1 MIVRMLFVAAA
12 ALIPPLSAP
21 SSAGELTER
30 LKFWD
35 DGPQDA
41 SFVKFR
47 NELKETIAR
56 KDASKLFAILASDIK
71 IDFGGFGGGPEFHK
85 MWKPYDK
92 DSKVWAALSLV
103 VEQGGNFDSPA
114 RFSAP
119 YVYSAF
125 PSDVDG
131 LDKVVVTKEGAV
143 MRAHP
148 NVQGPIIRK
157 LDHDILTVVG
167 TAQDDVVDG
176 QFPPPQHECS
186 PRMWVIVKDAKGVG
200 GCVPACDVRSPID
213 YRAYF
218 EKRKGKWVLVTF
230 IAGD

>member
-1 MIVRMLFVAAA
+1 MIARIIGALALALI
-12 ALIPPLSAP
+12 ALIPASAD
-21 SSAGELTER
+21 ELTER

-41 SFVKFR
+41 SFVRFR
-47 NELKETIAR
+47 NELKATIAR
-56 KDASKLFAILASDIK
+56 KDASALFKVLASDIK

-103 VEQGGNFDSPA
+103 VEQGGNFDSPV

-131 LDKVVVTKEGAV
+131 LDKVVVTNEAAV
-143 MRAHP
+143 LRAQP
-148 NVQGPIIRK
+148 RADAPIVRK
-157 LDHDILTVVG
+157 LDRDILTVVSG
-167 TAQDDVVDG
+167 ARA
-176 QFPPPQHECS
+176 QHEATLDD
-186 PRMWVIVKDAKGVG
+186 WTEVKDAKGNKGFVL
-200 GCVPACDVRSPID
+200 ARDVRSPID

-218 EKRKGKWVLVTF
+218 ERRKGRWQMTMFL
-230 IAGD
+230 AGD

>member
-1 MIVRMLFVAAA
+1 MIRRTFFAAVAAVI
-12 ALIPPLSAP
+12 ALTSLPP
-21 SSAGELTER
+21 AGADELTER

-47 NELKETIAR
+47 DGLKATIAR
-56 KDASKLFAILASDIK
+56 KDASALFAVLASDIK
-71 IDFGGFGGGPEFHK
+71 IDFGGFGGGPEFQK

-131 LDKVVVTKEGAV
+131 LEHVVVTNEEAV
-143 MRAHP
+143 LRAQP
-148 NVQGPIIRK
+148 KADAPIVRK
-157 LDHDILTVVG
+157 LDRDILTVVNG
-167 TAQDDVVDG
+167 AMA
-176 QFPPPQHECS
+176 QHEAG
-186 PRMWVIVKDAKGVG
+186 PDDWTEVKDAKGKHGFVL
-200 GCVPACDVRSPID
+200 ARDVRSPID

-218 EKRKGKWVLVTF
+218 EKRKGKWVMTMFL
-230 IAGD
+230 AGD

>member
-1 MIVRMLFVAAA
+1 MRVLTAVVFLVAAS
-12 ALIPPLSAP
+12 LSPLHAD
-21 SSAGELTER
+21 ALTER

-47 NELKETIAR
+47 NELKDIIAR
-56 KDASKLFAILASDIK
+56 KDASALFKHLASDIK

-92 DSKVWAALSLV
+92 DSKVWAALGLV
-103 VEQGGNFDSPA
+103 VNQGGNFDAPV

-125 PSDVDG
+125 PSDLDG
-131 LDKVVVTKEGAV
+131 MDKVVVTNEAAVLRKAPNAGAPV
-143 MRAHP
+143 
-148 NVQGPIIRK
+148 VRK
-157 LDHDILTVVG
+157 LDRDILTLVKG
-167 TAQDDVVDG
+167 PAKS
-176 QFPPPQHECS
+176 QHEAGPS
-186 PRMWVIVKDAKGVG
+186 DWSEVKDEKGNQGFVLDS
-200 GCVPACDVRSPID
+200 DVRSPLD

-218 EKRKGKWVLVTF
+218 EKRKGRWQITVFV
-230 IAGD
+230 AGD

>member
-1 MIVRMLFVAAA
+1 MLARLIAVCAF
-12 ALIPPLSAP
+12 ALLALAP
-21 SSAGELTER
+21 AQADALTER

-47 NELKETIAR
+47 NELKATIAR
-56 KDASKLFAILASDIK
+56 KDASALFKVLASDIK
-71 IDFGGFGGGPEFHK
+71 IDFGGFGGGPEFQK

-131 LDKVVVTKEGAV
+131 LDHVVVTNEAAV
-143 MRAHP
+143 MRAQP
-148 NVQGPIIRK
+148 KNDAPIVRK
-157 LDHDILTVVG
+157 LDRDILTVL
-167 TAQDDVVDG
+167 DG
-176 QFPPPQHECS
+176 AKAQHEAG
-186 PRMWVIVKDAKGVG
+186 PDDWTEVKDAKGKEGFVL
-200 GCVPACDVRSPID
+200 ARDVRSPID

-218 EKRKGKWVLVTF
+218 EKRKGKWVMTMFL
-230 IAGD
+230 AGD